1 MIDQQNILSEI
12 GKLAG
17 VGAWEMD
24 LVKHKLYWSEATRQ
38 IHEVDDSYVP
48 DLDTAIN
55 FYKPG
60 ENRERIQQIVN
71 KAMLDG
77 SDFADEFEI
86 ITPTGKVKWVAAQ
99 GRAEIENGQC
109 VRLYGAFQ
117 DISQQVYYRTQLEE
131 RHKELTS
138 ALEAR
143 STFMANMSHE
153 IRTPIN
159 GVIGSLQVMDKNGL
173 NENQIHF
180 LALAETSAQSLLAQI
195 NDVLDFAKIDSNQ
208 IELES
213 TSFEIND
220 LLENCVDVFD
230 ISAKEKSVELHAN
243 FKATENLTISSDP
256 TRIRQ
261 IYANLISNAIK
272 FTAKGKVEVSS
283 SVKYSNENKAFLHV
297 SIKDTGIGISEQQ
310 KQNLFLPFRQAD
322 VSTTRKYGGTGLGL
336 SISQSLAKLMNGN
349 ITVHSIKGEGST
361 FTVEIE
367 VEVQKSLKPQ
377 MTPETVT
384 KQPKEL
390 NQLKVLVVED
400 NEINQIVVSEMLK
413 IRDIPHDIVSD
424 GLQAL
429 AKLESEALQSN
440 FYSLI
445 LMDCQ
450 MPNMDG
456 YQATQ
461 SIRKFDTTVANIP
474 IIALTANA
482 MKGDKEKCLASGM
495 NAYLA
500 KPIEKEL
507 LYSMIEKYV

>member
-1 MIDQQNILSEI
+1 
-12 GKLAG
+12 
-17 VGAWEMD
+17 MD
-24 LVKHKLYWSEATRQ
+24 LVEHKLYWSEATRQ
-38 IHEVDDSYVP
+38 IHEVDDNYIP

-60 ENRERIQQIVN
+60 ENRERIQKIVN

-99 GRAEIENGQC
+99 GRAEIENGRC

-117 DISQQVYYRTQLEE
+117 DISQQVYYREQLEE
-131 RHKELTS
+131 RHKELSS
-138 ALEAR
+138 ALKAR

-173 NENQIHF
+173 NENQQHF
-180 LALAETSAQSLLAQI
+180 IDLARNSANSLLAQV

-208 IELES
+208 IAFEN
-213 TSFEIND
+213 TSFEINE

-243 FKATENLTISSDP
+243 FKATENLTIISDP

-261 IYANLISNAIK
+261 IYANLIINAIK
-272 FTAKGKVEVSS
+272 FTAKGKVQVSS
-283 SVKYSNENKAFLHV
+283 ALKYSSGHKAFLLLD
-297 SIKDTGIGISEQQ
+297 IKDSGIGVSEQQ

-349 ITVHSIKGEGST
+349 ITVQSTEGKGST

-367 VEVQKSLKPQ
+367 VELQQGLDIDS
-377 MTPETVT
+377 ETN
-384 KQPKEL
+384 QEQIPKVEKDIS
-390 NQLKVLVVED
+390 QLKVLVVED

-413 IRDIPHDIVSD
+413 IRGIHHDLASD
-424 GLQAL
+424 GLEAL
-429 AKLESEALQSN
+429 EKLNSEALKNS
-440 FYSLI
+440 FYDVI

-456 YQATQ
+456 YQATE
-461 SIRKFDTTVANIP
+461 SIRKMDSP
-474 IIALTANA
+474 IAQISIVALTANA

-495 NAYLA
+495 NDYIA
-500 KPIEKEL
+500 KPIEQEL
-507 LYSMIEKYV
+507 LYSVLEKYS